1 MTSLSNA
8 IKVAIQA
15 TKESASTPGIHHT
28 VLLNDVASRLGYKN
42 FRALVASEQSSG
54 VSQAE
59 SDSPRTF
66 DFEPFTL
73 YCYSSDD
80 LVSVVSYKIDGE
92 LLSRLFEFSVAAKR
106 LRTDV
111 SHTYWQEEAIE
122 PRTSMASRPV
132 VSPGGGV
139 GLEAEVYDKHSCEN
153 ISTYGEVEVE
163 VLYALVSG
171 VNPQNL
177 PAVAVDY
184 IWDDVTRSF
193 YMLSDV
199 NEPEDWIE
207 VSTPSIESLLGEYED
222 LCRSGENEEA

>member
-1 MTSLSNA
+1 MTSLSKA
-8 IKVAIQA
+8 IKVSIQA
-15 TKESASTPGIHHT
+15 TKVASTSSKVSYT
-28 VLLNDVASRLGYKN
+28 ELLNDIASRLGYKN
-42 FRALVASEQSSG
+42 FRALVASEQRSL
-54 VSQAE
+54 VSQAD
-59 SDSPRTF
+59 SDVSRSF

-80 LVSVVSYKIDGE
+80 SVSVVSHKIDGE

-111 SHTYWQEEAIE
+111 PHTYWQEEALE
-122 PRTSMASRPV
+122 PRTSMATRPI
-132 VSPGGGV
+132 VSPRGGV
-139 GLEAEVYDKHSCEN
+139 GIGAEIYDKHSCEI

-163 VLYALVSG
+163 VLYALASG

-184 IWDDVTRSF
+184 IWDEVTRSF
-193 YMLSDV
+193 YRLSDV
-199 NEPEDWIE
+199 NEPEDWIQ

>member
-8 IKVAIQA
+8 IKVAIQV

-28 VLLNDVASRLGYKN
+28 TLLNDVASRLGYKN

-54 VSQAE
+54 ASQAE

-80 LVSVVSYKIDGE
+80 LVSVVSHKIDGE
-92 LLSRLFEFSVAAKR
+92 LLSRLFEFSVAAKS
-106 LRTDV
+106 LSTDV
-111 SHTYWQEEAIE
+111 PHTYWQEEAVVA
-122 PRTSMASRPV
+122 RTSMATRPV
-132 VSPGGGV
+132 VSPRGAV
-139 GLEAEVYDKHSCEN
+139 GIEAEVYDKHSCEN
-153 ISTYGEVEVE
+153 INTFGEVGVD
-163 VLYALVSG
+163 VLYALASG
-171 VNPQNL
+171 VNPKNL

-184 IWDDVTRSF
+184 IWDEATRSF

-199 NEPEDWIE
+199 NEPEDWID
-207 VSTPSIESLLGEYED
+207 SSAPSIEALLVEYED
-222 LCRSGENEEA
+222 LCSSDENEEA